1 MQIKQQMNSKA
12 FKCQLYKESWF
23 EIITDASDFDN
34 LKSKIDNWKENQNNK
49 SYLDKIIIVTV

>member
-1 MQIKQQMNSKA
+1 MYRNYKT

-23 EIITDASDFDN
+23 EITTDASDFDN

-49 SYLDKIIIVTV
+49 LYLDKIIIVTV